1 MSNVNV
7 KKFFEALEKNPEL
20 KEKYLGVVKNEKNPT
35 VKVISFAKAQ
45 GFTFAESDLKEYCSE
60 CSDGSIMNSELS
72 DEDLMKAAGGV
83 KQIDMIMSSIIT
95 LGIGCAI
102 TSAQSSAKGKNCG
115 AALSMTSD
123 KVCK

>member
-1 MSNVNV
+1 MSKDNI
-7 KKFFEALEKNPEL
+7 KKFFEELEKNPEL
-20 KEKYLGVVKNEKNPT
+20 KEKYLGVLKDEKNPT
-35 VKVISFAKAQ
+35 VKVIPFAKEQ

-60 CSDGSIMNSELS
+60 LSDSSSMNSELS

-83 KQIDMIMSSIIT
+83 RQVDMIMSSILT

-115 AALSMTSD
+115 SALSMTQD

>member
-1 MSNVNV
+1 MSKVNV
-7 KKFFEALEKNPEL
+7 KKFFEELEKNPEL
-20 KEKYLGVVKNEKNPT
+20 KAKYLGVLKNEKNP
-35 VKVISFAKAQ
+35 VAKVIPFAKEK

-60 CSDGSIMNSELS
+60 LSDKSSMNSELS

-83 KQIDMIMSSIIT
+83 KQIDMIMSSILT

-102 TSAQSSAKGKNCG
+102 TSAQSAAKGHNCG

-123 KVCK
+123 KTCK